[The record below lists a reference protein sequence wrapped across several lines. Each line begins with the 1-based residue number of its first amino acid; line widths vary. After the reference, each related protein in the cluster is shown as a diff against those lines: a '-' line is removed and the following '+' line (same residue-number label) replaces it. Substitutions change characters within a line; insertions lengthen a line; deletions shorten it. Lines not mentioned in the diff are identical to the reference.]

1 MSIESVTEWL
11 TLQQAADLLGVS
23 SGRVSR
29 LVEEHQLIAVRR
41 DREFMI
47 PAHLIQNG
55 EPLPSIRGTIVLL
68 LDSGLTLEAAVNW
81 IYSESAELGATPI
94 SQLLL
99 GHKAPVRRAAQMF
112 AL

>member
-1 MSIESVTEWL
+1 MAIESVTEWL
-11 TLQQAADLLGVS
+11 TYQQAAELLGVS

-68 LDSGLTLEAAVNW
+68 LDAGLTVEAAVDW
-81 IYSESAELGATPI
+81 IYSDSGELGATPI

-112 AL
+112 AQ

>member
-1 MSIESVTEWL
+1 MSIESVTDWL
-11 TLQQAADLLGVS
+11 TYQQVGEMLGVS

-29 LVEEHQLIAVRR
+29 LVEEHHLISVRR

-68 LDSGLTLEAAVNW
+68 LDAGLTLEAAVDW
-81 IYSESAELGATPI
+81 IYSESEELGATPI

-112 AL
+112 AQ